1 MFGIGLPELI
11 IIMVI
16 ALIVIGPNKL
26 PDAARA
32 LGKGMREFRKA
43 TQDLK
48 DSLDFDEGIQD
59 IKHELADT
67 ISGIDKA
74 LDTEES
80 AERKHTEEDKE
91 SREEVRDEA
100 TREPQTSETDK
111 ASPSEEP
118 PGTEDTEEVKEPP
131 ETDNSNMPKESE
143 EEKTTPN
150 E

>member
-48 DSLDFDEGIQD
+48 DSIDFDEGIQD

-67 ISGIDKA
+67 ISGIDKS
-74 LDTEES
+74 LNTEES
-80 AERKHTEEDKE
+80 AEAKHTEEDKD
-91 SREEVRDEA
+91 SREDVSDEA
-100 TREPQTSETDK
+100 TREPETSETDK
-111 ASPSEEP
+111 TSPSEEP
-118 PGTEDTEEVKEPP
+118 PGTEHTEEVKEPP
-131 ETDNSNMPKESE
+131 ETDNRNIPKESE

-150 E
+150 G

>member
-32 LGKGMREFRKA
+32 LGKGMREFKKA

-48 DSLDFDEGIQD
+48 DTLDLDEGIQD

-67 ISGIDKA
+67 ISGIDKSLNA
-74 LDTEES
+74 EES
-80 AERKHTEEDKE
+80 TEAKHTEEDKE
-91 SREEVRDEA
+91 SREEVSDEA
-100 TREPQTSETDK
+100 TREPETSETDK
-111 ASPSEEP
+111 TSPSEEP

-131 ETDNSNMPKESE
+131 ETDNSNMPEETE
-143 EEKTTPN
+143 EEKTPRN
-150 E
+150 G

>member
-48 DSLDFDEGIQD
+48 DSIDFDEGIQD

-67 ISGIDKA
+67 ISGIDKS
-74 LDTEES
+74 LNTEES
-80 AERKHTEEDKE
+80 AEAKHTEEDKD
-91 SREEVRDEA
+91 SREDVSDEA
-100 TREPQTSETDK
+100 TREPETSETDK
-111 ASPSEEP
+111 TSPSEEP
-118 PGTEDTEEVKEPP
+118 PATEHTEEVKEPP
-131 ETDNSNMPKESE
+131 ETDNRNIPKESE

-150 E
+150 G